1 LPKHAAAIEA
11 IRRQIKTIAFRVSTP
26 SRADA
31 FAWRTAFGAPRRTAT
46 RICPHR
52 CVTPHGTS
60 VRGYGAVYDRGL
72 ADYPHA
78 KNCSKK
84 RKKLLK
90 AIEELQKTD

>member
-11 IRRQIKTIAFRVSTP
+11 IKRQIKTIAF
-26 SRADA
+26 DA
-31 FAWRTAFGAPRRTAT
+31 NL
-46 RICPHR
+46 
-52 CVTPHGTS
+52 
-60 VRGYGAVYDRGL
+60 YDHGL